1 MRIANVIGPVLDGV
15 VHDIFTAYRMEL
27 LSEPI
32 TYIVPAVWGAKK
44 EGDLTPVQK
53 EINMR
58 VVPAINKAYDSLQLR
73 NLDRDQEFALYFLI
87 RGLIIAKITFM
98 IETLRSRLSERS
110 MDEQSLKDALLHFK
124 PKGSA

>member
-58 VVPAINKAYDSLQLR
+58 VVPAINKAYDSLQMR
-73 NLDRDQEFALYFLI
+73 NLGSDQEFALYFLI
-87 RGLIIAKITFM
+87 RGLIISKITFM

-110 MDEQSLKDALLHFK
+110 MDEQNLKEALLRFK
-124 PKGSA
+124 PQGSA

>member
-32 TYIVPAVWGAKK
+32 TYVVPAVWGAKK

-58 VVPAINKAYDSLQLR
+58 VVPAINKAYDSLQMK
-73 NLDRDQEFALYFLI
+73 NLNSDQEFALYFLI
-87 RGLIIAKITFM
+87 RGLIISKITFM

-110 MDEQSLKDALLHFK
+110 MDEQNLKEALLRFK
-124 PKGSA
+124 PQGSA